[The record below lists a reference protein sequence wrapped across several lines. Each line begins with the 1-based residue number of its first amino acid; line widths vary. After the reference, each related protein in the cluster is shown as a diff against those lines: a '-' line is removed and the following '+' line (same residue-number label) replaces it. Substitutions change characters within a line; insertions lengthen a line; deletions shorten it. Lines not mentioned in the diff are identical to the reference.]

1 MNIQTALNNVIA
13 GKDLNRTDMHSV
25 MQTIMQGDATS
36 AQIGGLLVALRL
48 KGESVDEITAAAEV
62 MRELAEK
69 VNVNNVNLVDTCG
82 TGGDSANTFNISTTS
97 AFVVAASGAKVAKHG
112 NRSVSSKSGSA
123 DVLEAAG
130 VNLELNAI
138 QVVSCIENV
147 GIGFMFAPM
156 HHSAM
161 KHAIGPRRELGIR
174 TLFNVLGPLT
184 NPASAPNQVVGVFS
198 DDWLNPLAQT
208 LKQLGSKHVLVVHA
222 EDGLD
227 EISIAAK
234 TNIAELKDGRI
245 ENYSISP
252 EDFGMHLKNI
262 SELSVS
268 GVDESLNRM
277 QSVLDNNSGAAK
289 DIVCLNAG
297 AAIYAAG
304 LADSIQ
310 DGISKASSH
319 IVSGAAKQ
327 KFEQL
332 IDHSQSLK
340 L

>member
-1 MNIQTALNNVIA
+1 
-13 GKDLNRTDMHSV
+13 
-25 MQTIMQGDATS
+25 
-36 AQIGGLLVALRL
+36 
-48 KGESVDEITAAAEV
+48 
-62 MRELAEK
+62 
-69 VNVNNVNLVDTCG
+69 
-82 TGGDSANTFNISTTS
+82 
-97 AFVVAASGAKVAKHG
+97 
-112 NRSVSSKSGSA
+112 
-123 DVLEAAG
+123 
-130 VNLELNAI
+130 
-138 QVVSCIENV
+138 
-147 GIGFMFAPM
+147 MF
-156 HHSAM
+156 S
-161 KHAIGPRRELGIR
+161 
-174 TLFNVLGPLT
+174 N
-184 NPASAPNQVVGVFS
+184 
-198 DDWLNPLAQT
+198 DWLNPLAQT